1 MKLLLT
7 ESQIELQRSMNKL
20 FTKECPPTLVRQLQA
35 PDSTVQP
42 ERLWKA
48 LTEAGVFGLSL
59 PEDVGG
65 LGAELFD
72 LGLVF
77 QEAGRVLCPTIF
89 YSSMAF
95 ALAVDRLGSATQRER
110 WLKPFVA
117 GELRASTALWNP
129 SDSSDLVPRLRAE
142 VDGNAFRLSGMVD
155 FVPNA
160 DVVDAVLVSAQIQ
173 AKDNRHPLFG
183 FIVTP
188 EQGGCRCVRHQTF
201 NRELQCRMVLDGV
214 QVTDSHCIIDAG
226 PEADL
231 RWVSNAV
238 MALQCMEMVGGAQ
251 AVLDQ
256 TVEYLKNR
264 EQFGRSLASFQAVQH
279 LIADVRV
286 AIEGARLVAYQAV
299 WRVGNGDLADRE
311 VAVAKF
317 HCNEAYKLATL
328 NAHQL
333 WGGMGYMRETDLH
346 LWSER
351 AKAAEL
357 LGGAWDVQ
365 LGRLE
370 RELDLNG

>member
-7 ESQIELQRSMNKL
+7 ESQVELQGAMRKL
-20 FTKECPPTLVRQLQA
+20 FEKECPPSLVRELQA
-35 PDSTVQP
+35 PDSKVQP
-42 ERLWKA
+42 KQLWRA
-48 LTEAGVFGLSL
+48 LADAGVFALSF

-77 QEAGRVLCPTIF
+77 QEAGRVLCPTIVGG
-89 YSSMAF
+89 SIAF
-95 ALAVDRLGSATQRER
+95 ALAVDRLGSGIHRET
-110 WLKPFVA
+110 WLRPFIA
-117 GELRASTALWNP
+117 GELRASTAIWNP
-129 SDSSDLVPRLRAE
+129 SDASDLRARLEAKPDE
-142 VDGNAFRLSGMVD
+142 NGWRLSGTVD

-160 DVVDAVLVSAQIQ
+160 DVVDAVMVSGKNPAGDQQ
-173 AKDNRHPLFG
+173 QPLA
-183 FIVTP
+183 FILTP
-188 EQGGCRCVRHQTF
+188 DQPGCQFVRHQTF
-201 NRELQCRMVLDGV
+201 NRELQCLVVLDGV
-214 QVTDSHCIIDAG
+214 QITNSHCII
-226 PEADL
+226 EVRSESDL
-231 RWVSNAV
+231 RWVSDAA

-286 AIEGARLVAYQAV
+286 AIEGARMVAYQAA
-299 WRVGNGDLADRE
+299 WRVGRGDPADRE

-357 LGGAWDVQ
+357 LGGAWDIQ

-370 RELDLNG
+370 RALDLNG

>member
-1 MKLLLT
+1 MRLLLT
-7 ESQIELQRSMNKL
+7 DDQVELQRSMRKL
-20 FTKECPPTLVRQLQA
+20 FAKECPPSLVRELQA
-35 PDSTVQP
+35 ADSPVRPRQ
-42 ERLWKA
+42 LWAA
-48 LTEAGVFGLSL
+48 LADAGVFALSF

-77 QEAGRVLCPTIF
+77 QEAGRVLCPTIV
-89 YSSMAF
+89 YSTLAF
-95 ALAVDRLGSATQRER
+95 GLAVNRLGSGGQRER
-110 WLKPFVA
+110 WLKPLVA
-117 GELRASTALWNP
+117 GQLRASVALWNP
-129 SDSSDLVPRLRAE
+129 SDASDLRPRLKGKR
-142 VDGNAFRLSGMVD
+142 DGNGWRLSGTVD

-160 DVVDAVLVSAQIQ
+160 DVVDAVLVTAEIMSKGARRPLGLILTSEQ
-173 AKDNRHPLFG
+173 A
-183 FIVTP
+183 
-188 EQGGCRCVRHQTF
+188 GCQFVRHRTF
-201 NRELQCRMVLDGV
+201 NRELQCQIVIDGAH
-214 QVTDSHCIIDAG
+214 VTDSNCVIDVG

-231 RWVSNAV
+231 RWVSNAA

-251 AVLDQ
+251 AVLDH

-264 EQFGRSLASFQAVQH
+264 EQFGRSLASFQAVQQ
-279 LIADVRV
+279 LVADVRV

-299 WRVGNGDLADRE
+299 WRVGRGDLADRE

-328 NAHQL
+328 TAHQL

-357 LGGAWDVQ
+357 LGGAWDIQ

-370 RELDLNG
+370 RALELDG